1 MKKKGEIAVFTSGRS
16 ARDSSK
22 IEAIPAVATLR
33 TAERTDTVP
42 LVASR
47 AIAVQIAR
55 GTFIHF
61 TLIAKYGAPEWR
73 MCERDREKKTEI
85 TRRSEFARELK
96 ADGQV
101 STHLFALCAFFD
113 SRWPDLMAIAAAN
126 VKSRLKV
133 T

>member
-1 MKKKGEIAVFTSGRS
+1 MEGCSGEKKGEIAVFTSGRS

-33 TAERTDTVP
+33 TTERSRHVP

-61 TLIAKYGAPEWR
+61 TLIAKYGAPDGE
-73 MCERDREKKTEI
+73 CAKEI
-85 TRRSEFARELK
+85 GKR
-96 ADGQV
+96 
-101 STHLFALCAFFD
+101 
-113 SRWPDLMAIAAAN
+113 
-126 VKSRLKV
+126 RLK
-133 T
+133 